1 MACRC
6 PAAWLTVRGRNG
18 AAVGNGNW
26 ECRGRGAR
34 GRERS
39 WEPLGLVV
47 GRSAGFCVWP
57 RRAGC
62 VIFLIPFD
70 LPSCAACG
78 LRRGA

>member
-1 MACRC
+1 MPVPCRVADC
-6 PAAWLTVRGRNG
+6 AQAKWRGC
-18 AAVGNGNW
+18 GNW